1 MVEIVQKDNKVLRQ
15 KAKEV
20 KVSEINSPDIQKV
33 LKDMSEAVDSQ
44 YDGVAIAAPQIGVS
58 LRIFCISGKA
68 FDADFLEGRTQTH
81 DSKNTRIYFLLI
93 QK

>member
-33 LKDMSEAVDSQ
+33 LRYVGS
-44 YDGVAIAAPQIGVS
+44 
-58 LRIFCISGKA
+58 C
-68 FDADFLEGRTQTH
+68 
-81 DSKNTRIYFLLI
+81 
-93 QK
+93 